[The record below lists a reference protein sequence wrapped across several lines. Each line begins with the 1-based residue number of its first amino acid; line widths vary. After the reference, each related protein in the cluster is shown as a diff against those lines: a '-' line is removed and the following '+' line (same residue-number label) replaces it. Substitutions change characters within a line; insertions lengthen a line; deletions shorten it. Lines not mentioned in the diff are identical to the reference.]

1 MTAHLHIDFET
12 RSTVDLRLAGLHN
25 YATDLSTDVWCM
37 AYAFDDEPV
46 QLWAM
51 NDEPPIDVL
60 MHVQAGGLVFAHNAA
75 FEFAIWNHVCARLYD
90 WPALKQEQMRCTAA
104 MAYAM
109 ALPGSLEKAAAAVG
123 IDEQKD
129 MRGHRV
135 MLKLCKPRDDLTW
148 ADTPEL
154 LAELY
159 AYCKQDVEVERELSK
174 RLLALPPAEQA
185 LYLLDQKIN
194 HRGIHV
200 DVPAVDAAIAV
211 VESEQARL
219 HAAMRAVTNNAV
231 ATCTAVGQLGDWIRA
246 QGVPVVGVA
255 KADVLDALSGD
266 LPDSVRRALN
276 LRQEAAKSSTAK
288 LVAMRDKASADGRV
302 RGTMQYHGAGTGRWA
317 GRGIQV
323 HNFPRGKL
331 SPDEVEGVFAIL
343 LGSGTP
349 QEKAA
354 LIDCIYGPPLDVISS
369 CLRGFICAAPGH
381 DLIAPDFANIESRVT
396 AWLAGEE
403 WALDAFRAYDRGE
416 GPDIYIQTY
425 ARSFGVDP
433 ATIGKKD
440 PRRQVGK
447 VEELAFSFGG
457 GLGAWRTME
466 RAYHLPPMADG
477 EVEDI
482 KNKWRAARP
491 ETAAYWY
498 DLERAAR
505 AAVQT
510 RGAVTTAGPKARA
523 VQFRAKG
530 SFMWAKLP
538 SGRNLCYPYAR
549 LDDSFDYVDEKGRR
563 HVWSG
568 KRVREQGVP
577 DGWKLQREDPDCI
590 WYMTVDGTTNK
601 WVETHTYGGKL
612 AENVTQAVA
621 RDVLAEAL
629 VRLDAAGYETVMH
642 VHDEIVVEV
651 PASAPE
657 SEKEKVEKIMAVVP
671 PWAKGL
677 PIATEAFR
685 GTRYRK

>member
-1 MTAHLHIDFET
+1 MNPHLHIDFET
-12 RSTVDLRLAGLHN
+12 RSTVDLKAAGLHN
-25 YATDLSTDVWCM
+25 YATDMSTDVWCM
-37 AYAFDDEPV
+37 AYAFDDGPV
-46 QLWAM
+46 ELWAM
-51 NDEPPIDVL
+51 NDPAPIDVL
-60 MHVQAGGLVFAHNAA
+60 MHVQTGGLVFAHNAA
-75 FEFAIWNHVCARLYD
+75 FEFAIWNHVCTRLYD

-123 IDEQKD
+123 IEQQKD

-135 MLKLCKPRDDLTW
+135 MLKLCKPKDDLTW

-174 RLLALPPAEQA
+174 RLLALPASEQA

-246 QGVPVVGVA
+246 QGVPIIGVA
-255 KADVLDALSGD
+255 KADVIDALAGD
-266 LPDSVRRALN
+266 LPENVRKALTC
-276 LRQEAAKSSTAK
+276 RQEAAKSSTAK
-288 LVAMRDKASADGRV
+288 LSAMRDKASKDGRV

-331 SPDEVEGVFAIL
+331 SPTEVEGVFGIL
-343 LGSGTP
+343 LGAGTP
-349 QEKAA
+349 AEKAA
-354 LIDCIYGPPLDVISS
+354 SIDCIYGPPLDVISS

-381 DLIAPDFANIESRVT
+381 DLIAPDFANIEGRGI
-396 AWLAGEE
+396 AWLADEQ
-403 WALDAFRAYDRGE
+403 WKLDAFAAYDRGE
-416 GPDIYIQTY
+416 GPDIYIASY
-425 ARSFGVDP
+425 AASFGVP
-433 ATIGKKD
+433 VEEVTKAL
-440 PRRQVGK
+440 RQAGK
-447 VEELAFSFGG
+447 VEELAFGFGG
-457 GLGAWRTME
+457 ALGAWRAME
-466 RAYHLPPMADG
+466 REYGLPPMPD
-477 EVEDI
+477 EQVLDI
-482 KNKWRAARP
+482 NRRWRAAHPRI
-491 ETAAYWY
+491 TQYWY
-498 DLERAAR
+498 ALED
-505 AAVQT
+505 AAVS
-510 RGAVTTAGPKARA
+510 AVCLPGKTFSAGPNGRDIRYL
-523 VQFRAKG
+523 VKG
-530 SFMWAKLP
+530 SFLWCKLP
-538 SGRNLCYPYAR
+538 SGRNLCYPYPKMKEP
-549 LDDSFDYVDEKGRR
+549 VDK
-563 HVWSG
+563 
-568 KRVREQGVP
+568 P
-577 DGWKLQREDPDCI
+577 GWKEAI
-590 WYMTVDGTTNK
+590 HYMTVDGTTNK

-621 RDVLAEAL
+621 RDLLAEAL

-651 PASAPE
+651 PASAPAD
-657 SEKEKVEKIMAVVP
+657 EKEKVEKIMAVVP
-671 PWAKGL
+671 EWAKGL

-685 GTRYRK
+685 GKRYRK